1 MKQRILLS
9 FLLALPLAPVAAE
22 QAACATAHP
31 EATAACVEILEIGG
45 NAVDA
50 SIAANAVLT
59 VTSQH
64 MCGLGG
70 DLFALVHM
78 GTGPP
83 ACLNASGRAGSG
95 ADPAALL
102 AEGSSQMPHRGDVRS
117 IPVPGC
123 ADGWWAL
130 HQRFGSL
137 PMADLLA
144 PAIHLATDGFA
155 ASPLLAGMAV
165 RVREVHGAQD
175 FAGLTGPGSLV
186 TRPGVAAVLRS
197 LAEGGRDGVYL
208 GAFGEE
214 LLAVGDGV
222 QRFKAG
228 QRVMGLT
235 GYGAFAEAIL
245 VPENQLIPVPDGMND
260 HTAAAFSMVYGTSY
274 HALKQRA
281 NIQPGET
288 LLVLGAS
295 GGVGLA
301 AVELGKAMGATVIA
315 CASSEEKLA
324 VAKEAGADDLINYAE
339 EDLKDALKQRYPKG
353 VDVIY
358 DPVGDKF
365 TEAAIR
371 NMAWN
376 GRLLIVGFAAGDIPK
391 IPANLAL
398 LKGCSI
404 VGVFWGAFTQK
415 EPQTNI
421 QNIME
426 LMQLFNQGKINPRIS
441 QVFPFEDYEQA
452 LAALTSRTAKGK
464 VVLDVAGD

>member
-1 MKQRILLS
+1 MRAILCKELGPANTLVIDDIPS
-9 FLLALPLAPVAAE
+9 
-22 QAACATAHP
+22 P
-31 EATAACVEILEIGG
+31 E
-45 NAVDA
+45 
-50 SIAANAVLT
+50 
-59 VTSQH
+59 
-64 MCGLGG
+64 
-70 DLFALVHM
+70 
-78 GTGPP
+78 
-83 ACLNASGRAGSG
+83 
-95 ADPAALL
+95 
-102 AEGSSQMPHRGDVRS
+102 
-117 IPVPGC
+117 PGK
-123 ADGWWAL
+123 G
-130 HQRFGSL
+130 QVK
-137 PMADLLA
+137 
-144 PAIHLATDGFA
+144 
-155 ASPLLAGMAV
+155 V
-165 RVREVHGAQD
+165 RVKA
-175 FAGLTGPGSLV
+175 AGLNFPDTLIIEGKYQIKPELPFSPG
-186 TRPGVAAVLRS
+186 
-197 LAEGGRDGVYL
+197 
-208 GAFGEE
+208 GEMAGE
-214 LLAVGDGV
+214 VIEVGDGV
-222 QRFKAG
+222 QRFQPG

-235 GYGAFAEAIL
+235 GYGAFAEEIL
-245 VPENQLIPVPDGMND
+245 VPETNLIPVPDGMDD

-315 CASSEEKLA
+315 AASSADKLA

-339 EDLKDALKQRYPKG
+339 EDLKDTLKQRYPKG

-358 DPVGDKF
+358 DPVGDRF

-415 EPQTNI
+415 EPQTNV

-426 LMQLFNQGKINPRIS
+426 LMQLFTQGKINPRIS
-441 QVFPFEDYEQA
+441 QVFKFEDYEQA

>member
-1 MKQRILLS
+1 MRAILCK
-9 FLLALPLAPVAAE
+9 E
-22 QAACATAHP
+22 
-31 EATAACVEILEIGG
+31 
-45 NAVDA
+45 
-50 SIAANAVLT
+50 
-59 VTSQH
+59 
-64 MCGLGG
+64 LGPA
-70 DLFALVHM
+70 DKLVIE
-78 GTGPP
+78 
-83 ACLNASGRAGSG
+83 
-95 ADPAALL
+95 D
-102 AEGSSQMPHRGDVRS
+102 
-117 IPVPGC
+117 I
-123 ADGWWAL
+123 
-130 HQRFGSL
+130 
-137 PMADLLA
+137 
-144 PAIHLATDGFA
+144 
-155 ASPLLAGMAV
+155 ASPEPGKGQVKIKVKA
-165 RVREVHGAQD
+165 
-175 FAGLTGPGSLV
+175 AGLNFPDTLIIEGKYQIKPELPFSPGGEMAGEVIAVGEGV
-186 TRPGVAAVLRS
+186 TRYQP
-197 LAEGGRDGVYL
+197 
-208 GAFGEE
+208 
-214 LLAVGDGV
+214 
-222 QRFKAG
+222 G

-235 GYGAFAEAIL
+235 GYGAFAEEIL
-245 VPENQLIPVPDGMND
+245 APESNLIPVPDGMDD

-315 CASSEEKLA
+315 AASSADKLA

-365 TEAAIR
+365 TEAALR

-404 VGVFWGAFTQK
+404 VGVFWGAFTQQ
-415 EPQTNI
+415 EPQANI

-426 LMQLFNQGKINPRIS
+426 LFQLFGQGKIKPRIS
-441 QVFPFEDYEQA
+441 QVFQFEEYEQA

-464 VVLDVAGD
+464 VVLEVAGD

>member
-1 MKQRILLS
+1 MRAILCKELGPANTLVIDDIPS
-9 FLLALPLAPVAAE
+9 
-22 QAACATAHP
+22 P
-31 EATAACVEILEIGG
+31 E
-45 NAVDA
+45 
-50 SIAANAVLT
+50 
-59 VTSQH
+59 
-64 MCGLGG
+64 
-70 DLFALVHM
+70 
-78 GTGPP
+78 
-83 ACLNASGRAGSG
+83 
-95 ADPAALL
+95 
-102 AEGSSQMPHRGDVRS
+102 
-117 IPVPGC
+117 PGK
-123 ADGWWAL
+123 G
-130 HQRFGSL
+130 QVK
-137 PMADLLA
+137 
-144 PAIHLATDGFA
+144 
-155 ASPLLAGMAV
+155 V
-165 RVREVHGAQD
+165 RVKA
-175 FAGLTGPGSLV
+175 AGLNFPDTLIIEGKYQIKPELPFSPG
-186 TRPGVAAVLRS
+186 
-197 LAEGGRDGVYL
+197 
-208 GAFGEE
+208 GEMAGE
-214 LLAVGDGV
+214 VLAVGDGV

-235 GYGAFAEAIL
+235 GYGAFAEEIL

-315 CASSEEKLA
+315 AASSAEKLE
-324 VAKEAGADDLINYAE
+324 VAKEAGADDLINYAD

-358 DPVGDKF
+358 DPVGDRF
-365 TEAAIR
+365 TEAAIG
-371 NMAWN
+371 NMAWT
-376 GRLLIVGFAAGDIPK
+376 GRLLIVGFSAGDIPK

-404 VGVFWGAFTQK
+404 IGVFWGAFTQK

-441 QVFPFEDYEQA
+441 QVFPFEEYEQA

-464 VVLDVAGD
+464 VVLDIAGA

>member
-1 MKQRILLS
+1 MRAILCKELGPANTLVIDDIPS
-9 FLLALPLAPVAAE
+9 
-22 QAACATAHP
+22 P
-31 EATAACVEILEIGG
+31 E
-45 NAVDA
+45 
-50 SIAANAVLT
+50 
-59 VTSQH
+59 
-64 MCGLGG
+64 
-70 DLFALVHM
+70 
-78 GTGPP
+78 
-83 ACLNASGRAGSG
+83 
-95 ADPAALL
+95 
-102 AEGSSQMPHRGDVRS
+102 
-117 IPVPGC
+117 PGK
-123 ADGWWAL
+123 G
-130 HQRFGSL
+130 QVK
-137 PMADLLA
+137 
-144 PAIHLATDGFA
+144 
-155 ASPLLAGMAV
+155 V
-165 RVREVHGAQD
+165 RVKA
-175 FAGLTGPGSLV
+175 AGLNFPDTLIIEGKYQIKPELPFSPG
-186 TRPGVAAVLRS
+186 
-197 LAEGGRDGVYL
+197 
-208 GAFGEE
+208 GEMAGE
-214 LLAVGDGV
+214 VLAVGEGV
-222 QRFKAG
+222 QRFKPG

-235 GYGAFAEAIL
+235 GYGAFAEEIL
-245 VPENQLIPVPDGMND
+245 VPESNLIPVPDGMND

-315 CASSEEKLA
+315 AASSAEKLA

-404 VGVFWGAFTQK
+404 IGVFWGAFTQK

-426 LMQLFNQGKINPRIS
+426 LMQLFTQGKINPRIS
-441 QVFPFEDYEQA
+441 QVFQFEEYEQA

-464 VVLDVAGD
+464 VVLDIAGA

>member
-1 MKQRILLS
+1 MRAILCKELGPANTLVIDDILS
-9 FLLALPLAPVAAE
+9 
-22 QAACATAHP
+22 P
-31 EATAACVEILEIGG
+31 E
-45 NAVDA
+45 
-50 SIAANAVLT
+50 
-59 VTSQH
+59 
-64 MCGLGG
+64 
-70 DLFALVHM
+70 
-78 GTGPP
+78 
-83 ACLNASGRAGSG
+83 
-95 ADPAALL
+95 
-102 AEGSSQMPHRGDVRS
+102 
-117 IPVPGC
+117 PGK
-123 ADGWWAL
+123 G
-130 HQRFGSL
+130 QVK
-137 PMADLLA
+137 
-144 PAIHLATDGFA
+144 
-155 ASPLLAGMAV
+155 V
-165 RVREVHGAQD
+165 RVKA
-175 FAGLTGPGSLV
+175 AGLNFPDTLIIEGKYQIKPELPFSPG
-186 TRPGVAAVLRS
+186 
-197 LAEGGRDGVYL
+197 
-208 GAFGEE
+208 GEMAGE
-214 LLAVGDGV
+214 VLAVGEGV

-235 GYGAFAEAIL
+235 GYGAFAEEIL

-315 CASSEEKLA
+315 AASSAEKLA

-404 VGVFWGAFTQK
+404 IGVFWGAFTQK

-464 VVLDVAGD
+464 VVLDIAGA

>member
-1 MKQRILLS
+1 MRAILCKELGPANTLVIDDIPS
-9 FLLALPLAPVAAE
+9 
-22 QAACATAHP
+22 P
-31 EATAACVEILEIGG
+31 E
-45 NAVDA
+45 
-50 SIAANAVLT
+50 
-59 VTSQH
+59 
-64 MCGLGG
+64 
-70 DLFALVHM
+70 
-78 GTGPP
+78 
-83 ACLNASGRAGSG
+83 
-95 ADPAALL
+95 
-102 AEGSSQMPHRGDVRS
+102 
-117 IPVPGC
+117 PGK
-123 ADGWWAL
+123 G
-130 HQRFGSL
+130 QVK
-137 PMADLLA
+137 
-144 PAIHLATDGFA
+144 
-155 ASPLLAGMAV
+155 V
-165 RVREVHGAQD
+165 RVKA
-175 FAGLTGPGSLV
+175 AGLNFPDTLIIEGKYQIKPELPFSPG
-186 TRPGVAAVLRS
+186 
-197 LAEGGRDGVYL
+197 
-208 GAFGEE
+208 GEMAGE
-214 LLAVGDGV
+214 VLAVGDGV
-222 QRFKAG
+222 QRFKPG

-235 GYGAFAEAIL
+235 GYGAFAEEIL

-301 AVELGKAMGATVIA
+301 AVELGKATGATVIA
-315 CASSEEKLA
+315 AASSAEKLE
-324 VAKEAGADDLINYAE
+324 VAKEAGADDLINYAD

-358 DPVGDKF
+358 DPVGDRF

-404 VGVFWGAFTQK
+404 IGVFWGAFTQK

-441 QVFPFEDYEQA
+441 QVFPFEEYEQA

-464 VVLDVAGD
+464 VVLDIAGA

>member
-1 MKQRILLS
+1 MRAILCKELGPANTLVIDDIPS
-9 FLLALPLAPVAAE
+9 
-22 QAACATAHP
+22 P
-31 EATAACVEILEIGG
+31 E
-45 NAVDA
+45 
-50 SIAANAVLT
+50 
-59 VTSQH
+59 
-64 MCGLGG
+64 
-70 DLFALVHM
+70 
-78 GTGPP
+78 
-83 ACLNASGRAGSG
+83 
-95 ADPAALL
+95 
-102 AEGSSQMPHRGDVRS
+102 
-117 IPVPGC
+117 PGK
-123 ADGWWAL
+123 G
-130 HQRFGSL
+130 QVK
-137 PMADLLA
+137 
-144 PAIHLATDGFA
+144 
-155 ASPLLAGMAV
+155 V
-165 RVREVHGAQD
+165 RVKA
-175 FAGLTGPGSLV
+175 AGLNFPDTLIIEGKYQIKPELPFSPG
-186 TRPGVAAVLRS
+186 
-197 LAEGGRDGVYL
+197 
-208 GAFGEE
+208 GEMAGE
-214 LLAVGDGV
+214 VLAVGDGV
-222 QRFKAG
+222 QRFKPG

-235 GYGAFAEAIL
+235 GYGAFAEEIL

-315 CASSEEKLA
+315 AASSAEKLE
-324 VAKEAGADDLINYAE
+324 VAKEAGADDLINYAD

-358 DPVGDKF
+358 DPVGDRF

-404 VGVFWGAFTQK
+404 IGVFWGAFTQK

-441 QVFPFEDYEQA
+441 QVFPFEEYEQA

>member
-1 MKQRILLS
+1 MRAILCKELGPANTLVIDDIPS
-9 FLLALPLAPVAAE
+9 
-22 QAACATAHP
+22 P
-31 EATAACVEILEIGG
+31 E
-45 NAVDA
+45 
-50 SIAANAVLT
+50 
-59 VTSQH
+59 
-64 MCGLGG
+64 
-70 DLFALVHM
+70 
-78 GTGPP
+78 
-83 ACLNASGRAGSG
+83 
-95 ADPAALL
+95 
-102 AEGSSQMPHRGDVRS
+102 
-117 IPVPGC
+117 PGK
-123 ADGWWAL
+123 G
-130 HQRFGSL
+130 QVK
-137 PMADLLA
+137 
-144 PAIHLATDGFA
+144 
-155 ASPLLAGMAV
+155 V
-165 RVREVHGAQD
+165 RVKA
-175 FAGLTGPGSLV
+175 AGLNFPDTLIIEGKYQIKPELPFSPG
-186 TRPGVAAVLRS
+186 
-197 LAEGGRDGVYL
+197 
-208 GAFGEE
+208 GEMAGE
-214 LLAVGDGV
+214 VIEVGDGV
-222 QRFKAG
+222 QRFQPG

-235 GYGAFAEAIL
+235 GYGAFAEEIL
-245 VPENQLIPVPDGMND
+245 VPETNLIPVPDGMDD

-288 LLVLGAS
+288 LPVLGAS

-315 CASSEEKLA
+315 AASSADKLA

-339 EDLKDALKQRYPKG
+339 EDLKDTLKQRYPKG

-358 DPVGDKF
+358 DPVGDRF

-415 EPQTNI
+415 EPQTNV

-426 LMQLFNQGKINPRIS
+426 LMQLFTQGKINPRIS
-441 QVFPFEDYEQA
+441 QVFKFEDYEQA